1 MSISVDDEFGVGF
14 GEGGG
19 STKDWTLSMT
29 QLLKN
34 NDPNKTVDARE

>member
-19 STKDWTLSMT
+19 RTKDWTLSF
-29 QLLKN
+29 KE
-34 NDPNKTVDARE
+34 K